1 VGNIAD
7 TEERGTPVDFVTAI
21 KTCLSKY
28 VDFSGRATRPEFWW
42 FYLFQILVYVG
53 ANAIDSVLGLSLLGL
68 IASLGLMLPG
78 WAAGARRLH
87 DINRSGWWQLIALT
101 VIGILVLI
109 YWFAKAGDDSMNDY
123 GDAPHGD
130 QTAAGHLPM

>member
-1 VGNIAD
+1 M
-7 TEERGTPVDFVTAI
+7 DFVTAV

-28 VDFSGRATRPEFWW
+28 VDFSGRAVRSEFWW
-42 FYLFQILVYVG
+42 FYLFQIITYIA
-53 ANAIDSVLGLSLLGL
+53 ANAIDRVLGLSLLGL

-101 VIGILVLI
+101 GIGILLLI
-109 YWFAKAGDDSMNDY
+109 YWFVKAGDDGANDY
-123 GDAPHGD
+123 GDESSSGD
-130 QTAAGHLPM
+130 AAGHLPM